1 MVTKDQ
7 VKRGLSRY
15 VDTEITAKLP
25 VGTVKKVLVGT
36 AISLFMGNIEKN
48 IEHLSAHPLVKTLGI
63 IDEHGHYDVDRLA
76 EEIKRNMS
84 DEGMKF
90 DIDVLG
96 MHVGEMTF
104 RRSDVDTLRNY
115 IAS

>member
-25 VGTVKKVLVGT
+25 IGTVKKVLVGT

-48 IEHLSAHPLVKTLGI
+48 IESLSEHPFVKTLGI
-63 IDEHGHYDVDRLA
+63 IDENGHYDIDRLA
-76 EEIKRNMS
+76 QEVKRNMS
-84 DEGMKF
+84 DEGMRF
-90 DIDVLG
+90 DLNILG

-104 RRSDVDTLRNY
+104 RRSDVDSLHAY

>member
-25 VGTVKKVLVGT
+25 IGTVKKVLVGT

-48 IEHLSAHPLVKTLGI
+48 IERLSEHPLVKTLGI
-63 IDEHGHYDVDRLA
+63 IDENGHYDIDRLA
-76 EEIKRNMS
+76 QEVKRNMS
-84 DEGMKF
+84 DEGMRF
-90 DIDVLG
+90 DLNILG
-96 MHVGEMTF
+96 MHIGEMTF
-104 RRSDVDTLRNY
+104 HRSDIDTLHAY